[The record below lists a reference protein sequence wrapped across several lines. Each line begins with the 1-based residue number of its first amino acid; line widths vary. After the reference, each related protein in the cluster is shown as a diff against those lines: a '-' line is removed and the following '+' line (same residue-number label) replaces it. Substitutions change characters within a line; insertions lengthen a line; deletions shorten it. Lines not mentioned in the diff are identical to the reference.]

1 MNNAFQISTTYRLD
15 QLEKKVRSL
24 EESLSLLGQKQLSLE
39 RVSDHLVK
47 SKNIKI
53 DIVERPV
60 LEVSKDLLKASK
72 SRKKEIVAE
81 RWAVW
86 EKLDRAGVGCT
97 EIAKAFKC
105 DHGSV
110 LFAKRNGFKSSWN
123 AKAERRGL
131 EA

>member
-15 QLEKKVRSL
+15 QLEKKVKSL

-39 RVSDHLVK
+39 KVSDRLVQNK
-47 SKNIKI
+47 DIKI

-81 RWAVW
+81 RWAAW
-86 EKLDRAGVGCT
+86 EKLDRAGVRCT

-105 DHGSV
+105 NHGSV
-110 LFAKRNGFKSSWN
+110 LFAKRQGFKSGWT